1 MPLLAVPTLG
11 NTSTSFG
18 QLTTYEDWE
27 YQLLLYVIVVA
38 GLALFAAFVYSLVTR
53 NEVSKRWRTAPVASA
68 LICGVAFV
76 AYIVIAL
83 ELVLGFHTVGALHVP
98 KAGTE
103 LTELRYLDW
112 SVTVPLLTVEFLSV
126 CTLVKAKSA
135 SLRFSAM
142 GAAFLMILTGF
153 LGVIGAGQAH
163 ATKGGLLIWGAVS
176 TVFFLYLYAVFI
188 RSMRATVKT
197 VSAETGTSLRNAT
210 ILLLSL
216 WGVYPL
222 VYLIPLFAGPGNAGW
237 ALTVQIAFSLA
248 DIAAKAG
255 FGAQIHKVAKLRT
268 AEDAATASGSL
279 PEYYPSEVYV
289 SGHLIAEPSDTRRSG
304 SHGTDGEQAGARAA
318 SA

>member
-1 MPLLAVPTLG
+1 MSTLAVPDLG

-18 QLTTYEDWE
+18 QLTSYTDWE
-27 YQLLLYVIVVA
+27 YQLLLYVVVVA

-76 AYIVIAL
+76 AYIVISL
-83 ELVLGFHTVGALHVP
+83 ELVLGFRTVGTVHVP
-98 KAGTE
+98 KAGTL

-126 CTLVKAKSA
+126 CTLAKARSA
-135 SLRFSAM
+135 YVRFTSM

-153 LGVIGAGQAH
+153 FGVIGVGQAH
-163 ATKGGLLIWGAVS
+163 ATKGGLLVWGAIS
-176 TVFFLYLYAVFI
+176 TVFFAYLYVVFI
-188 RSMRATVKT
+188 GSMRATAKT
-197 VSAETGTSLRNAT
+197 VSADTAISLRNAT

-222 VYLIPLFAGPGNAGW
+222 VYLIPLFAAPGNAGW
-237 ALTVQIAFSLA
+237 ALTVQIAFSVA

-268 AEDAATASGSL
+268 AEDAATPSGSL

-289 SGHLIAEPSDTRRSG
+289 SGHLIAEP
-304 SHGTDGEQAGARAA
+304 TDASRGAADRGKAGARGA